1 MMVRNFNND
10 QSKYNKRKRTDFRS
24 AIITERFL
32 TVVLRV
38 SACPRITKRAI
49 FINIQKFMSQVN
61 PAMYE
66 KDPNVYA
73 LIVAINVTLKNRIEG
88 VDTPEDLVEYINL
101 EIMDNYEE
109 QKQNIIF
116 PTILAAEEATDK
128 EKNLVLNT
136 IDTYITFQAVLERK
150 DDLADAITDIG
161 SGNIS
166 NLNDAMDSLRNIVSG
181 LHEEFQKANI
191 SKEAYTFVHT
201 SERQEFKDILEDAHA
216 YAISD
221 KVCLHTGLKRF
232 NEMLST
238 KGGFLGGKFYMF
250 YADTNT
256 FKSALLKYCCKW
268 IQKYNGNTFKEEFL
282 ATGKRPCIL
291 YISLEDGV
299 KEDTS
304 RLFTTYTGKDLMS
317 EENFEEAE
325 KLWEEEYMAS
335 GSDIDICQVNSA
347 ESPINLATIEGF
359 KKRLEEE
366 GYFLIAIVVDSF
378 DLMAPSDDDIYRGI
392 TDDTTIFSNRAK
404 AIQKWIADKP
414 FPWIT
419 AHQLNRAGNQ
429 YLMEK
434 KEKGCVDLAKTL
446 GRSFIS
452 GAYDIER
459 RVHWSAFIYTEW
471 SHYDNELYLEIHREK
486 VKYKKTPVDYLVQ
499 WLQNGFIIHDDYGT
513 DQYNS
518 RDTIMPKDENINFT
532 QGAADVGVRGITS
545 IAKMKGDMGIKDNNT
560 PQSTASTAPQP
571 MTFEQETTPIQNTSN
586 LPSLMTAIPNVFG
599 MNFFSVDV
607 PTAFTYS
614 NPFEMNNYKVAFQGD
629 DTVEYIMPDVSYGVT
644 PFNC

>member
-1 MMVRNFNND
+1 MMIKN
-10 QSKYNKRKRTDFRS
+10 YNQKKKKQDFRS
-24 AIITERFL
+24 PIMTERFL
-32 TVVLRV
+32 TTVLKV
-38 SACPRITKRAI
+38 SSCPKMTKKAVLL
-49 FINIQKFMSQVN
+49 NMQSFMNQIDPVTF
-61 PAMYE
+61 E
-66 KDPNVYA
+66 KDPNVFSLMLA
-73 LIVAINVTLKNRIEG
+73 IKIVLQNRLEG
-88 VDTPEDLVEYINL
+88 VDDPSDLVEYVNL

-109 QKQNIIF
+109 QKSNIIF
-116 PTILAAEEATDK
+116 PTILSSTDTSDK

-136 IDTYITFQAVLERK
+136 IDNYINYQNVLERK
-150 DDLADAITDIG
+150 DDLSDILSDLG

-166 NLNDAMDSLRNIVSG
+166 NLDNSISSLRSIINS
-181 LHEEFQKANI
+181 LHDEFQKTNT
-191 SKEAYTFVHT
+191 SKEAYTFIHT
-201 SERQEFKDILEDAHA
+201 SEDQEFRERLEDAHA

-256 FKSALLKYCCKW
+256 FKSALLKYCAKW
-268 IQKYNGNTFKEEFL
+268 IQKYNGDTFKEEFL
-282 ATGKRPCIL
+282 ETGRRPCIL
-291 YISLEDGV
+291 YISLEDGAN
-299 KEDTS
+299 EDTS
-304 RLFTTYTGKDLMS
+304 RMYTTYTGKDLMNTS
-317 EENFEEAE
+317 SFEEAE
-325 KLWEEEYMAS
+325 KIWKQEYYSS
-335 GSDIDICQVNSA
+335 GSCIDICQVNSS
-347 ESPINLATIEGF
+347 ESPINLSTIESF

-366 GYFLIAIVVDSF
+366 NYFLIAIIVDSF

-392 TDDTTIFSNRAK
+392 TDDVTIFSNRAK

-429 YLMEK
+429 FIMEK

-486 VKYKKTPVDYLVQ
+486 VKYKKTPVDYMVH

-513 DQYNS
+513 TEYLS
-518 RDTIMPKDENINFT
+518 RDTIMPKEDNFA
-532 QGAADVGVRGITS
+532 QGASDVGTRGITS
-545 IAKMKGDMGIKDNNT
+545 IARMKADMGIEQPPKETNKVTDV
-560 PQSTASTAPQP
+560 PKP
-571 MTFEQETTPIQNTSN
+571 MTFEEEMTPISQNDIGNMPVLVPPSVFNFGYYSFEVPRVFEQGNPYELTSHVIN
-586 LPSLMTAIPNVFG
+586 KQF
-599 MNFFSVDV
+599 
-607 PTAFTYS
+607 
-614 NPFEMNNYKVAFQGD
+614 D
-629 DTVEYIMPDVSYGVT
+629 DGSKSSFVMPDKCYGVT
-644 PFNC
+644 PFNI

>member
-1 MMVRNFNND
+1 MMIRNFDN
-10 QSKYNKRKRTDFRS
+10 QSKYKKKRTDFRS
-24 AIITERFL
+24 PIITERFL
-32 TVVLRV
+32 TVVLKV
-38 SACPRITKRAI
+38 SSCPKMTKKAVLLNI
-49 FINIQKFMSQVN
+49 KSFIDQIKETE
-61 PAMYE
+61 YE
-66 KDPNVYA
+66 KDPNVYT
-73 LIVAINVTLKNRIEG
+73 LILAIRIVLKNRVEG
-88 VDTPEDLVEYINL
+88 VDDPQDLVEYVNL

-109 QKQNIIF
+109 QKQDMIF
-116 PTILAAEEATDK
+116 PTILSAEDTTDK
-128 EKNLVLNT
+128 EKQIVLQT
-136 IDTYITFQAVLERK
+136 IDTYLNYQTVLERK
-150 DDLADAITDIG
+150 DDLSDALSDLG

-166 NLNDAMDSLRNIVSG
+166 NLNDSMEALRNIVNA
-181 LHEEFQKANI
+181 LHDEFQKTTA
-191 SKEAYTFVHT
+191 SKEAFTFIHT
-201 SERQEFKDILEDAHA
+201 SDKQSFRERLEDAHA

-256 FKSALLKYCCKW
+256 FKSALLKYCAKW

-282 ATGKRPCIL
+282 ATGKRPCLL
-291 YISLEDGV
+291 YISLEDGA

-304 RLFTTYTGKDLMS
+304 RMFTTYTGKDLMNTD
-317 EENFEEAE
+317 NFEEAMKIWE
-325 KLWEEEYMAS
+325 KDYDAS
-335 GSDIDICQVNSA
+335 GSDIDICQVNSS
-347 ESPINLATIEGF
+347 ETPINLSTIDGF

-366 GYFLIAIVVDSF
+366 NYFLIGIIVDSF

-486 VKYKKTPVDYLVQ
+486 VKYKKTPQDYLVH

-513 DQYNS
+513 DEYLS
-518 RDTIMPKDENINFT
+518 RDTIMPKEDNFA
-532 QGAADVGVRGITS
+532 QGAADVGTRGITS
-545 IAKMKGDMGIKDNNT
+545 IAKMKQDMNIVDLDEEVDNSV
-560 PQSTASTAPQP
+560 PKP
-571 MTFEQETTPIQNTSN
+571 MTFSQPETVFVIPTFNPNYYTMDIPMLFEGGIPFGVSQNIIHVTN
-586 LPSLMTAIPNVFG
+586 PVEPNRAKNYVLPTN
-599 MNFFSVDV
+599 
-607 PTAFTYS
+607 
-614 NPFEMNNYKVAFQGD
+614 
-629 DTVEYIMPDVSYGVT
+629 GVT
-644 PFNC
+644 PFNT

>member
-1 MMVRNFNND
+1 MMIKN
-10 QSKYNKRKRTDFRS
+10 YNQKKKKQDFRS
-24 AIITERFL
+24 PIMTERFL
-32 TVVLRV
+32 TTVLKV
-38 SACPRITKRAI
+38 SSCPKMTKKAVLL
-49 FINIQKFMSQVN
+49 NMQSFMNQID
-61 PAMYE
+61 PATFE
-66 KDPNVYA
+66 KDPNVFSLMLA
-73 LIVAINVTLKNRIEG
+73 IKIVLQNRLEG
-88 VDTPEDLVEYINL
+88 VDDPSDLVEYVNL

-109 QKQNIIF
+109 QKSNIIF
-116 PTILAAEEATDK
+116 PTILSSTDTSDK

-136 IDTYITFQAVLERK
+136 IDNYINYQNVLERK
-150 DDLADAITDIG
+150 DDLSDILSDLG

-166 NLNDAMDSLRNIVSG
+166 NLDNSISSLRSIINS
-181 LHEEFQKANI
+181 LHDEFQKTNT
-191 SKEAYTFVHT
+191 SKEAYTFIHT
-201 SERQEFKDILEDAHA
+201 SEDQEFRERLEDAHA

-256 FKSALLKYCCKW
+256 FKSALLKYCAKW
-268 IQKYNGNTFKEEFL
+268 IQKYNGDTFKEEFL
-282 ATGKRPCIL
+282 ETGRRPCIL
-291 YISLEDGV
+291 YISLEDGAN
-299 KEDTS
+299 EDTS
-304 RLFTTYTGKDLMS
+304 RMYTTYTGKDLMNTS
-317 EENFEEAE
+317 SFEEAE
-325 KLWEEEYMAS
+325 KIWKQEYYSS
-335 GSDIDICQVNSA
+335 GSCIDICQVNSS
-347 ESPINLATIEGF
+347 ESPINLSTIESF

-366 GYFLIAIVVDSF
+366 NYFLIAIIVDSF

-392 TDDTTIFSNRAK
+392 TDDVTIFSNRAK

-429 YLMEK
+429 FIMEK

-486 VKYKKTPVDYLVQ
+486 VKYKKTPVDYMVH

-513 DQYNS
+513 TEYLS
-518 RDTIMPKDENINFT
+518 RDTIMPKEDNFA
-532 QGAADVGVRGITS
+532 QGASDVGTRGITS
-545 IAKMKGDMGIKDNNT
+545 IARMKADMGIEQPPNEKNKVTDV
-560 PQSTASTAPQP
+560 PKP
-571 MTFEQETTPIQNTSN
+571 MTFEEEMTPISQNDIGNMPVLVPPSIFNFGYYSFEVPKVFEQGNPYELTSHVIN
-586 LPSLMTAIPNVFG
+586 KQF
-599 MNFFSVDV
+599 
-607 PTAFTYS
+607 
-614 NPFEMNNYKVAFQGD
+614 D
-629 DTVEYIMPDVSYGVT
+629 DGSKSSFVMPDKCYGVT
-644 PFNC
+644 PFNI

>member
-1 MMVRNFNND
+1 MMIRNFDN
-10 QSKYNKRKRTDFRS
+10 QSKYKKKRTDFRS
-24 AIITERFL
+24 PIITERFL
-32 TVVLRV
+32 TVVLKV
-38 SACPRITKRAI
+38 SSCPKMTKKAVLLNI
-49 FINIQKFMSQVN
+49 KSFIDQIKETE
-61 PAMYE
+61 YE
-66 KDPNVYA
+66 KDPNVYT
-73 LIVAINVTLKNRIEG
+73 LILAIRIVLKNRVEG
-88 VDTPEDLVEYINL
+88 VDDPQDLVEYVNL

-109 QKQNIIF
+109 QKQDMIF
-116 PTILAAEEATDK
+116 PTILSAEDTTDK
-128 EKNLVLNT
+128 EKQIVLQT
-136 IDTYITFQAVLERK
+136 IDTYLNYQTVLERK
-150 DDLADAITDIG
+150 DDLSDALSDLG

-166 NLNDAMDSLRNIVSG
+166 NLNDSMEALRSIVNA
-181 LHEEFQKANI
+181 LHDEFQKTTA
-191 SKEAYTFVHT
+191 SKEAFTFIHT
-201 SERQEFKDILEDAHA
+201 SDKQSFRERLEDAHA

-256 FKSALLKYCCKW
+256 FKSALLKYCAKW

-282 ATGKRPCIL
+282 ATGKRPCLL
-291 YISLEDGV
+291 YISLEDGA

-304 RLFTTYTGKDLMS
+304 RMFTTYTGKDLMNTD
-317 EENFEEAE
+317 NFEEAMKIWE
-325 KLWEEEYMAS
+325 KDYDAS
-335 GSDIDICQVNSA
+335 GSDIDICQVNSS
-347 ESPINLATIEGF
+347 ETPINLSTIDGF

-366 GYFLIAIVVDSF
+366 NYFLIGIIVDSF

-486 VKYKKTPVDYLVQ
+486 VKYKKTPQDYLVH

-513 DQYNS
+513 DEYLS
-518 RDTIMPKDENINFT
+518 RDTIMPKEDNFA
-532 QGAADVGVRGITS
+532 QGAADVGTRGITS
-545 IAKMKGDMGIKDNNT
+545 IAKMKQDMNIVDLDEEVDNSV
-560 PQSTASTAPQP
+560 PKP
-571 MTFEQETTPIQNTSN
+571 MTFSQPETIFTIPTFNLNYYTMDIPMLFEGGIPFGIPQNIIHVTN
-586 LPSLMTAIPNVFG
+586 PVEPNRAKDYVLPSN
-599 MNFFSVDV
+599 
-607 PTAFTYS
+607 
-614 NPFEMNNYKVAFQGD
+614 
-629 DTVEYIMPDVSYGVT
+629 GVT
-644 PFNC
+644 PFNT

>member
-1 MMVRNFNND
+1 MMIKN
-10 QSKYNKRKRTDFRS
+10 YNQKKKKQDFRS
-24 AIITERFL
+24 PIMTERFL
-32 TVVLRV
+32 TTVLKV
-38 SACPRITKRAI
+38 SSCHKMTKKAVLL
-49 FINIQKFMSQVN
+49 NMQSFMNQID
-61 PAMYE
+61 PTTFE
-66 KDPNVYA
+66 KDPNVFSLMLA
-73 LIVAINVTLKNRIEG
+73 IKIVLQNRLEG
-88 VDTPEDLVEYINL
+88 VDDPSDLVEYVNL

-109 QKQNIIF
+109 QKSNIIF
-116 PTILAAEEATDK
+116 PTILSSTDTSDK

-136 IDTYITFQAVLERK
+136 IDNYINYQNVLERK
-150 DDLADAITDIG
+150 DDLSDILSDLG

-166 NLNDAMDSLRNIVSG
+166 NLDNSISSLRSIINS
-181 LHEEFQKANI
+181 LHDEFQKTNT
-191 SKEAYTFVHT
+191 SKEAYTFIHT
-201 SERQEFKDILEDAHA
+201 SEDQEFRERLEDAHA

-256 FKSALLKYCCKW
+256 FKSALLKYCAKW
-268 IQKYNGNTFKEEFL
+268 IQKYNGDTFKEEFL
-282 ATGKRPCIL
+282 ETGRRPCIL
-291 YISLEDGV
+291 YISLEDGAN
-299 KEDTS
+299 EDTS
-304 RLFTTYTGKDLMS
+304 RMYTTYTGKDLMNTS
-317 EENFEEAE
+317 SFEEAE
-325 KLWEEEYMAS
+325 KIWKQEYYSS
-335 GSDIDICQVNSA
+335 GSCIDICQVNSS
-347 ESPINLATIEGF
+347 ESPINLSTIESF

-366 GYFLIAIVVDSF
+366 NYFLIAIIVDSF

-392 TDDTTIFSNRAK
+392 TDDVTIFSNRAK

-429 YLMEK
+429 FIMEK

-486 VKYKKTPVDYLVQ
+486 VKYKKTPVDYMVH

-513 DQYNS
+513 TEYLS
-518 RDTIMPKDENINFT
+518 RDTIMPKEDNFA
-532 QGAADVGVRGITS
+532 QGASDVGTRGITS
-545 IAKMKGDMGIKDNNT
+545 IARMKADMGIEQPTKETNKVTDV
-560 PQSTASTAPQP
+560 PKP
-571 MTFEQETTPIQNTSN
+571 MTFEEEMTPISQNDIGNMPVLISPSIFNFGYYSFEVPRVFEQGNPYELTSHVIN
-586 LPSLMTAIPNVFG
+586 KQF
-599 MNFFSVDV
+599 
-607 PTAFTYS
+607 
-614 NPFEMNNYKVAFQGD
+614 D
-629 DTVEYIMPDVSYGVT
+629 DGSKSSFVMPDKCYGVT
-644 PFNC
+644 PFNI

>member
-1 MMVRNFNND
+1 MMIRNFDN
-10 QSKYNKRKRTDFRS
+10 QSKYKKKRTDFRS
-24 AIITERFL
+24 PIITERFL
-32 TVVLRV
+32 TVVLKV
-38 SACPRITKRAI
+38 SSCPKMTKKAVLLNI
-49 FINIQKFMSQVN
+49 KSFIDQIKETE
-61 PAMYE
+61 YE
-66 KDPNVYA
+66 KDPNVYT
-73 LIVAINVTLKNRIEG
+73 LILAIRIVLKNRVEG
-88 VDTPEDLVEYINL
+88 VDDPQDLVEYVNL

-109 QKQNIIF
+109 QKQDMIF
-116 PTILAAEEATDK
+116 PTILSAEDTTDK
-128 EKNLVLNT
+128 EKQIVLQT
-136 IDTYITFQAVLERK
+136 IDTYLNYQTVLERK
-150 DDLADAITDIG
+150 DDLSDALSDLG

-166 NLNDAMDSLRNIVSG
+166 NLNDSMEALRSIVNA
-181 LHEEFQKANI
+181 LHDEFQKTTA
-191 SKEAYTFVHT
+191 SKEAFTFIHT
-201 SERQEFKDILEDAHA
+201 SDKQSFRERLEDAHA

-256 FKSALLKYCCKW
+256 FKSALLKYCAKW

-282 ATGKRPCIL
+282 ATGKRPCLL
-291 YISLEDGV
+291 YISLEDGA

-304 RLFTTYTGKDLMS
+304 RMFTTYTGKDLMNTD
-317 EENFEEAE
+317 NFEEAMKIWE
-325 KLWEEEYMAS
+325 KDYDAS
-335 GSDIDICQVNSA
+335 GSDIDICQVNSS
-347 ESPINLATIEGF
+347 ETPINLSTIDGF

-366 GYFLIAIVVDSF
+366 NYFLIGIIVDSF

-486 VKYKKTPVDYLVQ
+486 VKYKKTPQDYLVH

-513 DQYNS
+513 DEYLS
-518 RDTIMPKDENINFT
+518 RDTIMPKEDNFA
-532 QGAADVGVRGITS
+532 QGAADVGTRGITS
-545 IAKMKGDMGIKDNNT
+545 IAKMKQDMNIVDLDEEVDNSV
-560 PQSTASTAPQP
+560 PKP
-571 MTFEQETTPIQNTSN
+571 MTFSQPETVFTIPTFNLNYYTMDIPMLFEGGIPFSISQNIIHVTN
-586 LPSLMTAIPNVFG
+586 PVEPNRAKDYVLPTN
-599 MNFFSVDV
+599 
-607 PTAFTYS
+607 
-614 NPFEMNNYKVAFQGD
+614 
-629 DTVEYIMPDVSYGVT
+629 GVT
-644 PFNC
+644 PFNT

>member
-1 MMVRNFNND
+1 MMIKN
-10 QSKYNKRKRTDFRS
+10 YNQKKKKQDFRS
-24 AIITERFL
+24 PIMTERFL
-32 TVVLRV
+32 TTVLKV
-38 SACPRITKRAI
+38 SSCPKMTKKAVLL
-49 FINIQKFMSQVN
+49 NMQSFMNQIDPVTF
-61 PAMYE
+61 E
-66 KDPNVYA
+66 KDPNVFSLMLA
-73 LIVAINVTLKNRIEG
+73 IKIVLQNRLEG
-88 VDTPEDLVEYINL
+88 VDDPSDLVEYVNL

-109 QKQNIIF
+109 QKSNIIF
-116 PTILAAEEATDK
+116 PTILSSTDTSDK

-136 IDTYITFQAVLERK
+136 IDNYINYQNVLERK
-150 DDLADAITDIG
+150 DDLSDILSDLG

-166 NLNDAMDSLRNIVSG
+166 NLDNSISSLRSIINS
-181 LHEEFQKANI
+181 LHDEFQKTNT
-191 SKEAYTFVHT
+191 SKEAYTFIHT
-201 SERQEFKDILEDAHA
+201 SEDQEFRERLEDAHA

-256 FKSALLKYCCKW
+256 FKSALLKYCAKW
-268 IQKYNGNTFKEEFL
+268 IQKYNGDTFKEEFL
-282 ATGKRPCIL
+282 ETGRRPCIL
-291 YISLEDGV
+291 YISLEDGAN
-299 KEDTS
+299 EDTS
-304 RLFTTYTGKDLMS
+304 RMYTTYTGKDLMNTS
-317 EENFEEAE
+317 SFEEAE
-325 KLWEEEYMAS
+325 KIWKQEYYSS
-335 GSDIDICQVNSA
+335 GSCIDICQVNSS
-347 ESPINLATIEGF
+347 ESPINLSTIESF

-366 GYFLIAIVVDSF
+366 NYFLIAIIVDSF

-392 TDDTTIFSNRAK
+392 TDDVTIFSNRAK

-429 YLMEK
+429 FIMEK

-486 VKYKKTPVDYLVQ
+486 VKYKKTPVDYMVH

-513 DQYNS
+513 TEYLS
-518 RDTIMPKDENINFT
+518 RDTIMPKEDNFA
-532 QGAADVGVRGITS
+532 QGASDVGTRGITS
-545 IAKMKGDMGIKDNNT
+545 IARMKVDMGIEQPPKEKNKVTDV
-560 PQSTASTAPQP
+560 PKP
-571 MTFEQETTPIQNTSN
+571 MTFEEEMTPISQNDIGNMPVLVPPSIFNFGYYSFEVPRVFEQANPYELTSHIIN
-586 LPSLMTAIPNVFG
+586 KQF
-599 MNFFSVDV
+599 
-607 PTAFTYS
+607 
-614 NPFEMNNYKVAFQGD
+614 D
-629 DTVEYIMPDVSYGVT
+629 DGSKSSFVMPDKCYGVT
-644 PFNC
+644 PFNI

>member
-1 MMVRNFNND
+1 MMIRNFDN
-10 QSKYNKRKRTDFRS
+10 QSKYKKKRTDFRS
-24 AIITERFL
+24 PIITERFL
-32 TVVLRV
+32 TVVLKV
-38 SACPRITKRAI
+38 SSCPKMTKKAVLLNI
-49 FINIQKFMSQVN
+49 KSFIDQIKETE
-61 PAMYE
+61 YE
-66 KDPNVYA
+66 KDPNVYT
-73 LIVAINVTLKNRIEG
+73 LILAIRIVLKNRVEG
-88 VDTPEDLVEYINL
+88 VDDPQDLVEYVNL

-109 QKQNIIF
+109 QKQDMIF
-116 PTILAAEEATDK
+116 PTILSAEDTTDK
-128 EKNLVLNT
+128 EKQIVLQT
-136 IDTYITFQAVLERK
+136 IDTYLNYQTVLERK
-150 DDLADAITDIG
+150 DDLSDALSDLG

-166 NLNDAMDSLRNIVSG
+166 NLNDSMEALRNIVNA
-181 LHEEFQKANI
+181 LHDEFQKTTA
-191 SKEAYTFVHT
+191 SKEAFTFIHT
-201 SERQEFKDILEDAHA
+201 SDKQSFRERLEDAHA

-256 FKSALLKYCCKW
+256 FKSALLKYCAKW

-282 ATGKRPCIL
+282 ATGKRPCLL
-291 YISLEDGV
+291 YISLEDGA

-304 RLFTTYTGKDLMS
+304 RMFTTYTGKDLMNTD
-317 EENFEEAE
+317 NFEEAMKIWE
-325 KLWEEEYMAS
+325 KDYDAS
-335 GSDIDICQVNSA
+335 GSDIDICQVNSS
-347 ESPINLATIEGF
+347 ETPINLSTIDGF

-366 GYFLIAIVVDSF
+366 NYFLIGIIVDSF

-486 VKYKKTPVDYLVQ
+486 VKYKKTPQDYLVH

-513 DQYNS
+513 DEYLS
-518 RDTIMPKDENINFT
+518 RDTIMPKEDNFA
-532 QGAADVGVRGITS
+532 QGAADVGTRGITS
-545 IAKMKGDMGIKDNNT
+545 IAKMKQDMNIVDLDEEVDNSV
-560 PQSTASTAPQP
+560 PKP
-571 MTFEQETTPIQNTSN
+571 MTFAQPEAVFVIPTFNLNYYTMDIPMLFEGGIPFGVSQNIIHVTN
-586 LPSLMTAIPNVFG
+586 PVEPNRAKDYVLPTN
-599 MNFFSVDV
+599 
-607 PTAFTYS
+607 
-614 NPFEMNNYKVAFQGD
+614 
-629 DTVEYIMPDVSYGVT
+629 GVT
-644 PFNC
+644 PFNT

>member
-1 MMVRNFNND
+1 MMIRNFDN
-10 QSKYNKRKRTDFRS
+10 QSKYKKKRTDFRS
-24 AIITERFL
+24 PIITERFL
-32 TVVLRV
+32 TVVLKV
-38 SACPRITKRAI
+38 SSCPKMTKKAVLLNI
-49 FINIQKFMSQVN
+49 KSFIDQIKETE
-61 PAMYE
+61 YE
-66 KDPNVYA
+66 KDPNVYT
-73 LIVAINVTLKNRIEG
+73 LILAIRIVLKNRVEG
-88 VDTPEDLVEYINL
+88 VDDPQDLVEYVNL

-109 QKQNIIF
+109 QKQDMIF
-116 PTILAAEEATDK
+116 PTILSAEDTTDK
-128 EKNLVLNT
+128 EKQIVLQT
-136 IDTYITFQAVLERK
+136 IDTYLNYQTVLERK
-150 DDLADAITDIG
+150 DDLSDALSDLG

-166 NLNDAMDSLRNIVSG
+166 NLNDSMEALRSIVNA
-181 LHEEFQKANI
+181 LHDEFQKTTA
-191 SKEAYTFVHT
+191 SKEAFTFIHT
-201 SERQEFKDILEDAHA
+201 SDKQSFRERLEDAHA

-256 FKSALLKYCCKW
+256 FKSALLKYCAKW

-282 ATGKRPCIL
+282 ATGKRPCLL
-291 YISLEDGV
+291 YISLEDGA

-304 RLFTTYTGKDLMS
+304 RMFTTYTGKDLMNTD
-317 EENFEEAE
+317 NFEEAMKIWE
-325 KLWEEEYMAS
+325 KDYDAS
-335 GSDIDICQVNSA
+335 GSDIDICQVNSS
-347 ESPINLATIEGF
+347 ETPINLSTIDGF

-366 GYFLIAIVVDSF
+366 NYFLIGIIVDSF

-486 VKYKKTPVDYLVQ
+486 VKYKKTPQDYLVH

-513 DQYNS
+513 DEYLS
-518 RDTIMPKDENINFT
+518 RDTIMPKEDNFA
-532 QGAADVGVRGITS
+532 QGAADVGTRGITS
-545 IAKMKGDMGIKDNNT
+545 IAKMKQDMNIVDLDEEVDNSV
-560 PQSTASTAPQP
+560 PKP
-571 MTFEQETTPIQNTSN
+571 MTFAQPETVFVIPTFNLSYYTMDIPMLFEGGIPFGASQNIIHVTN
-586 LPSLMTAIPNVFG
+586 PVEPNRAKDYVLPSN
-599 MNFFSVDV
+599 
-607 PTAFTYS
+607 
-614 NPFEMNNYKVAFQGD
+614 
-629 DTVEYIMPDVSYGVT
+629 GVT
-644 PFNC
+644 PFNT

>member
-1 MMVRNFNND
+1 MMIRNFDN
-10 QSKYNKRKRTDFRS
+10 QSKYKKKRTDFRS
-24 AIITERFL
+24 PIITERFL
-32 TVVLRV
+32 TVVLKV
-38 SACPRITKRAI
+38 SSCPKMTKKAVLLNI
-49 FINIQKFMSQVN
+49 KSFIDQIKETE
-61 PAMYE
+61 YE
-66 KDPNVYA
+66 KDPNVYT
-73 LIVAINVTLKNRIEG
+73 LILAIRIVLKNRVEG
-88 VDTPEDLVEYINL
+88 VDDPQDLVEYVNL

-109 QKQNIIF
+109 QKQDMIF
-116 PTILAAEEATDK
+116 PTILSAEDTTDK
-128 EKNLVLNT
+128 EKQIVLQT
-136 IDTYITFQAVLERK
+136 IDTYLNYQTVLERK
-150 DDLADAITDIG
+150 DDLSDALSDLG

-166 NLNDAMDSLRNIVSG
+166 NLNDSMEALRSIVNA
-181 LHEEFQKANI
+181 LHDEFQKTTA
-191 SKEAYTFVHT
+191 SKEAFTFIHT
-201 SERQEFKDILEDAHA
+201 SDKQSFRERLEDAHA

-256 FKSALLKYCCKW
+256 FKSALLKYCAKW

-282 ATGKRPCIL
+282 ATGKRPCLL
-291 YISLEDGV
+291 YISLEDGA

-304 RLFTTYTGKDLMS
+304 RMFTTYTGKDLMNTD
-317 EENFEEAE
+317 NFEEAMKIWE
-325 KLWEEEYMAS
+325 KDYDAS
-335 GSDIDICQVNSA
+335 GSDIDICQVNSS
-347 ESPINLATIEGF
+347 ETPINLSTIDGF

-366 GYFLIAIVVDSF
+366 NYFLIGIIVDSF

-486 VKYKKTPVDYLVQ
+486 VKYKKTPQDYLVH

-513 DQYNS
+513 DEYLS
-518 RDTIMPKDENINFT
+518 RDTIMPKEDNFA
-532 QGAADVGVRGITS
+532 QGAADVGTRGITS
-545 IAKMKGDMGIKDNNT
+545 IAKMKQDMNIVDLDEEVDNSV
-560 PQSTASTAPQP
+560 PKP
-571 MTFEQETTPIQNTSN
+571 MTFSQPETVFTIPTFNLNYYTMDIPMLFEGGIPFGIPQNIIHVTN
-586 LPSLMTAIPNVFG
+586 PVEPNRAKDYVLPSN
-599 MNFFSVDV
+599 
-607 PTAFTYS
+607 
-614 NPFEMNNYKVAFQGD
+614 
-629 DTVEYIMPDVSYGVT
+629 GVT
-644 PFNC
+644 PFNT

>member
-1 MMVRNFNND
+1 MMIKN
-10 QSKYNKRKRTDFRS
+10 YNQKKKKQDFRS
-24 AIITERFL
+24 PIMTERFL
-32 TVVLRV
+32 TTVLKV
-38 SACPRITKRAI
+38 SSCPKMTKKAVLL
-49 FINIQKFMSQVN
+49 NMQSFMNQIDPVTF
-61 PAMYE
+61 E
-66 KDPNVYA
+66 KDPNVFSLMLA
-73 LIVAINVTLKNRIEG
+73 IKIVLQNRLEG
-88 VDTPEDLVEYINL
+88 VDDPSDLVEYVNL

-109 QKQNIIF
+109 QKSNIIF
-116 PTILAAEEATDK
+116 PTILSSTDTSDK

-136 IDTYITFQAVLERK
+136 IDNYINYQNVLERK
-150 DDLADAITDIG
+150 DDLSDILSDLG

-166 NLNDAMDSLRNIVSG
+166 NLDNSISSLRSIINS
-181 LHEEFQKANI
+181 LYDEFQKTNT
-191 SKEAYTFVHT
+191 SKEAYTFIHT
-201 SERQEFKDILEDAHA
+201 SEDQEFRERLEDAHA

-256 FKSALLKYCCKW
+256 FKSALLKYCAKW
-268 IQKYNGNTFKEEFL
+268 IQKYNGDTFKEEFL
-282 ATGKRPCIL
+282 ETGRRPCIL
-291 YISLEDGV
+291 YISLEDGAN
-299 KEDTS
+299 EDTS
-304 RLFTTYTGKDLMS
+304 RMYTTYTGKDLMNTS
-317 EENFEEAE
+317 SFEEAE
-325 KLWEEEYMAS
+325 KIWKQEYYSS
-335 GSDIDICQVNSA
+335 GSCIDICQVNSS
-347 ESPINLATIEGF
+347 ESPINLSTIESF

-366 GYFLIAIVVDSF
+366 NYFLIAIIVDSF

-392 TDDTTIFSNRAK
+392 TDDVTIFSNRAK

-429 YLMEK
+429 FIMEK

-486 VKYKKTPVDYLVQ
+486 VKYKKTPVDYMVH

-513 DQYNS
+513 TEYLS
-518 RDTIMPKDENINFT
+518 RDTIMPKEDNFA
-532 QGAADVGVRGITS
+532 QGASDVGTRGITS
-545 IAKMKGDMGIKDNNT
+545 IARMKADMGIDHPPKETNKVTDV
-560 PQSTASTAPQP
+560 PKP
-571 MTFEQETTPIQNTSN
+571 MTFEEEMTPISQNDIGNMPVLVPAPIFNFGYYSFEVPRVFEQANPYELTSHIIN
-586 LPSLMTAIPNVFG
+586 KQF
-599 MNFFSVDV
+599 
-607 PTAFTYS
+607 
-614 NPFEMNNYKVAFQGD
+614 D
-629 DTVEYIMPDVSYGVT
+629 DGSKSSFVMPDKCYGVT
-644 PFNC
+644 PFNI

>member
-1 MMVRNFNND
+1 MMIKN
-10 QSKYNKRKRTDFRS
+10 YNQKKKKQDFRS
-24 AIITERFL
+24 PIMTERFL
-32 TVVLRV
+32 TTVLKV
-38 SACPRITKRAI
+38 SSCPKMTKKAVLL
-49 FINIQKFMSQVN
+49 NMQSFMNQID
-61 PAMYE
+61 PTTFE
-66 KDPNVYA
+66 KDPNVFSLMLA
-73 LIVAINVTLKNRIEG
+73 IKIVLKNRLEG
-88 VDTPEDLVEYINL
+88 VDDPSDLVEYVNL

-109 QKQNIIF
+109 QKSNIIF
-116 PTILAAEEATDK
+116 PTILSSTDTSDK

-136 IDTYITFQAVLERK
+136 IDNYINYQNVLEKK
-150 DDLADAITDIG
+150 DDLADILSDLG

-166 NLNDAMDSLRNIVSG
+166 NLDNSISSLRSIINS
-181 LHEEFQKANI
+181 LYDEFQKTNT
-191 SKEAYTFVHT
+191 SKEAYTFIHT
-201 SERQEFKDILEDAHA
+201 SENQEFRERLEDAHA

-256 FKSALLKYCCKW
+256 FKSALLKYCAKW
-268 IQKYNGNTFKEEFL
+268 IQKYNGDTFKEEFL
-282 ATGKRPCIL
+282 ETGRRPCIL
-291 YISLEDGV
+291 YVSLEDGAN
-299 KEDTS
+299 EDTS
-304 RLFTTYTGKDLMS
+304 RMYTTYTGKDLMNAAS
-317 EENFEEAE
+317 FEEAE
-325 KLWEEEYMAS
+325 KLWKQAYFSS
-335 GSDIDICQVNSA
+335 GSCIDICQVNSS
-347 ESPINLATIEGF
+347 ESPINLSIIESF

-366 GYFLIAIVVDSF
+366 NYFLIAIIVDSF

-392 TDDTTIFSNRAK
+392 TDDVTIFSNRAK

-429 YLMEK
+429 FIMEK

-486 VKYKKTPVDYLVQ
+486 VKYKKTPVDYMVH

-513 DQYNS
+513 TEYLS
-518 RDTIMPKDENINFT
+518 RDTIMPKEDNFA
-532 QGAADVGVRGITS
+532 QGASDVGTRGITS
-545 IAKMKGDMGIKDNNT
+545 IARMKADMGIEQPPKETNKVTDV
-560 PQSTASTAPQP
+560 PKP
-571 MTFEQETTPIQNTSN
+571 MTFEEEMTPISQNDIGNIPILVS
-586 LPSLMTAIPNVFG
+586 PSIFNFG
-599 MNFFSVDV
+599 YYSFEV
-607 PTAFTYS
+607 PRIFEQA
-614 NPFEMNNYKVAFQGD
+614 NPYELTNHVINKQFNDGSKSSYV
-629 DTVEYIMPDVSYGVT
+629 MPDKCYGVT
-644 PFNC
+644 PFNI